1 VSTLKRQY
9 RDLSR
14 KYHPDK
20 NPETDTTAKFMGLK
34 TAYEIL
40 GDPERR
46 ILYDVY
52 GQTDFSQDD
61 RMKSMIEQRFKNAT
75 EQEQQYESYKKSQSG
90 MKVFGEVMP
99 YYFTWFLLSVYRVER
114 STTCYYV
121 MMGMIALVCYFEIQV
136 RLQYG
141 TGHYDMIFKLMYDY
155 FPKHLTIGENMRLT
169 RELFPLLF

>member
-1 VSTLKRQY
+1 
-9 RDLSR
+9 
-14 KYHPDK
+14 
-20 NPETDTTAKFMGLK
+20 MGLK

-61 RMKSMIEQRFKNAT
+61 RMKSMIEQRFKNST
-75 EQEQQYESYKKSQSG
+75 EREQQYESYKKGQSG

-99 YYFTWFLLSVYRVER
+99 YYITWLLLTIYRVER

-121 MMGMIALVCYFEIQV
+121 MIAINALVCYFEIQV
-136 RLQYG
+136 RLRYG
-141 TGHYDMIFKLMYDY
+141 TGEYDLLFKLMYDY
-155 FPKHLTIGENMRLT
+155 FPKYLTIGENMRLT

>member
-1 VSTLKRQY
+1 LNFNVSTLKRQY

-14 KYHPDK
+14 KFHPDK
-20 NPETDTTAKFMGLK
+20 NPEIDTTAKFMGLK

-75 EQEQQYESYKKSQSG
+75 EQEQQYESYKKS
-90 MKVFGEVMP
+90 
-99 YYFTWFLLSVYRVER
+99 
-114 STTCYYV
+114 
-121 MMGMIALVCYFEIQV
+121 
-136 RLQYG
+136 
-141 TGHYDMIFKLMYDY
+141 
-155 FPKHLTIGENMRLT
+155 
-169 RELFPLLF
+169 